1 MKKIIILIFIM
12 TTLISAK
19 ESNKE
24 KYIFLGND
32 KMAPIIYL
40 KNSIPAGIVVDL
52 TKALAQKNGLNID
65 IKLMDW
71 DKAQAKVSNEEADAL
86 LHINL
91 TKESN
96 KEYDFSEN
104 LFKSDYC
111 IYRRYDRNDIQDIKS
126 LFNLK
131 VGAEIKGFP
140 ASILKRYP
148 EITVKTLSSLK
159 EGLELVQKG
168 EIDAIISNRWGGEY
182 LLATND
188 LSEITI
194 VDEPIAS
201 LYSKIAVK
209 KGNLELL
216 EKINE
221 GIKMISDDGTM
232 EKILKRWSKEKIVY
246 FTQKQYDYILL
257 FIIISLLVLALFIL
271 IAFYSLKIKRINL
284 SLEIKQEEL
293 ESKSDQLQISKQQL
307 VEVNNSLEKRID
319 KELKK
324 NMKHQTMIMH
334 QSKLAQMG
342 EMIDNIAHQWRQPLA
357 EINSAVLLIDEEL
370 IKRNLL
376 DENTEEKLSEI
387 ENITEY
393 MSGTIDD
400 FKNFFDSN
408 KKKKIF
414 NIYDNVLKTLN
425 IINKRISYYRIKVD
439 LMIDDKSRIWGNANE
454 LNQVLLIIINN
465 SIDAFIEKE
474 IVNPL
479 ITISIKENENSII
492 IYIKDNALGID
503 KEIINKVFDPYFTT
517 KHKSQGTGLG
527 LYISKMIMEKSFN
540 AEIVMNNEK
549 NGTCTILKIPKEY
562 TK

>member
-1 MKKIIILIFIM
+1 MIKLIILIFTVI
-12 TTLISAK
+12 TLISAK
-19 ESNKE
+19 EKNKE
-24 KYIFLGND
+24 KYLFLGND

-40 KNSIPAGIVVDL
+40 KNSVPNGIVVDL

-91 TKESN
+91 TKERN
-96 KEYDFSEN
+96 EKYDFSEN
-104 LFKSDYC
+104 LFKSDFC
-111 IYRRYDRNDIQDIKS
+111 IFRRYDRNDIQDIKS

-140 ASILKRYP
+140 EAILERYP
-148 EITVKTLSSLK
+148 EIRVKTLSSLK

-216 EKINE
+216 EKINK
-221 GIKMISDDGTM
+221 GIKTIREDGTM
-232 EKILKRWSKEKIVY
+232 EKILKKWSKEKIVY
-246 FTQKQYDYILL
+246 FTQKQYDYIML
-257 FIIISLLVLALFIL
+257 FIIIAFLILALFIL

-293 ESKSDQLQISKQQL
+293 ESKSVQLQVSKQQL
-307 VEVNNSLEKRID
+307 VEVNNSLENRIA

-357 EINSAVLLIDEEL
+357 EINSTVLLIDEEL
-370 IKRNLL
+370 TKRNLL
-376 DENTEEKLSEI
+376 DENMEEKLSEI

-393 MSGTIDD
+393 MSGTIND

-408 KKKKIF
+408 KKKIFF
-414 NIYDNVLKTLN
+414 NIYDNVIKTLN

-439 LMIDDKSRIWGNANE
+439 LMIDNKSRIWGNANE

-479 ITISIKENENSII
+479 ITISLKENENNII
-492 IYIKDNALGID
+492 IYIRDNALGID
-503 KEIINKVFDPYFTT
+503 EQIINKIFDPYFTT

-540 AEIVMNNEK
+540 AEIVMNNVE